1 MEISVFFYILAS
13 FAIVNCVY
21 YLFFS
26 NVGFAKITAPKGKLT
41 QAVSVIVCS
50 KNEQENL
57 KVLVP
62 LLLEQNH
69 PDFEI
74 ILINDASIDDTRE
87 VIENFMSQD
96 HRVKFVNVVN
106 NESFW
111 GNKKY
116 ALTLGIKKAVY
127 DHLVF
132 IDADCVPNS
141 KEWLAIMAKHLSQEK
156 SIVLGYGGYKKVKNS
171 LLNALIRYETAFT
184 AIQYFSYA
192 MRGNP
197 YMGVGR
203 NLAYTATQFYESS
216 GFMSHMKVLGGDD
229 DLFVNQSATSSNTA
243 VSLNEESF
251 TTSQPKTKWKKWWKQ
266 KKRHI
271 NTASHYKWKHKLLL
285 GIFYI
290 SQIGFYISAILALIF
305 GINWLLILGIILFRY
320 LIFWIVMGKGM
331 SRFRESDITIL
342 LPFLEI
348 LLIGTQLALF
358 ISNMGH
364 RPKQWN

>member
-1 MEISVFFYILAS
+1 MEIGVFFYILAG
-13 FAIVNCVY
+13 FALINTVY

-26 NVGFAKITAPKGKLT
+26 NVGFGKITGPKSDL
-41 QAVSVIVCS
+41 QQPVSVIVCS

-57 KVLVP
+57 QKLVP

-69 PDFEI
+69 PNFEI
-74 ILINDASIDDTRE
+74 ILINDASHDDTRD
-87 VIENFMSQD
+87 VIEEFMSQD
-96 HRVKFVNVVN
+96 SRIKMVNVVN

-116 ALTLGIKKAVY
+116 ALTLGIKKAVN
-127 DHLVF
+127 DHLIF

-141 KEWLAIMAKHLSQEK
+141 KEWLSIMAQHLSHDK
-156 SIVLGYGGYKKVKNS
+156 SIVLGYGGYSKIKNS
-171 LLNALIRYETAFT
+171 FLNALIRYETALT

-216 GFMSHMKVLGGDD
+216 GFMSHMKILGGDD

-243 VSLNEESF
+243 VSLKEESF
-251 TTSQPKTKWKKWWKQ
+251 TISHPKTSWSNWWKQ

-271 NTASHYKWKHKLLL
+271 NTAAHYKWKHKFLL
-285 GIFYI
+285 GLFYF
-290 SQIGFYISAILALIF
+290 SQIGFIVSAVLGFIF
-305 GINWLLILGIILFRY
+305 GLNWLLILGVVLLRY
-320 LIFWIVMGKGM
+320 LIFWIVVGKGM
-331 SRFRESDITIL
+331 SRFRESDITFL
-342 LPFLEI
+342 LPFLEVVLVCI
-348 LLIGTQLALF
+348 QLALF